1 MCRSNTTSNF
11 VPYQGFLVVG
21 IYYTKIKVVASIY
34 LQLKLSSSFA
44 CNVAIISPIYTYY
57 YFEPIGMR
65 VSAVHTC
72 AQNQTGLMTVCVN
85 KLVDSDPG

>member
-1 MCRSNTTSNF
+1 M
-11 VPYQGFLVVG
+11 VG
-21 IYYTKIKVVASIY
+21 IYHIKIKVVASIY
-34 LQLKLSSSFA
+34 LQLRLNSSFA

-72 AQNQTGLMTVCVN
+72 TQNQTGLMTARVD
-85 KLVDSDPG
+85 KLVDSDLG